1 MQQTVQQPAP
11 QSVALSPVRRSAQK
25 LRRNPSAVWSL
36 AALLLIVAFAL
47 LGPLV
52 YRVSP
57 ETIDFSQQFAGPSW
71 AHPLGADENGRDV
84 LIRLMLG
91 GRVSLAVGFFAVAVS
106 LVFGV
111 LIGGLSG
118 FFRGV
123 TDSVLMRFTDGM
135 LAIPG
140 FFISLLALTF
150 FGAGLTQLV
159 LVIGLTSWMGLARLV
174 RGEVLREREELSV
187 EAARALGASEL
198 RVLWRHVLPQVYP
211 TMIVNATIGISFA
224 ILTESALSFLGVGIQ
239 PPDASWGNMLTGA
252 QNYMYSSPWLAVYPG
267 ALILITVVAFNLL
280 GDGLRDATDP
290 KAL

>member
-1 MQQTVQQPAP
+1 MQQTVPQP
-11 QSVALSPVRRSAQK
+11 VALSPARRSARR

-36 AALLLIVAFAL
+36 AVLLLIVAFAL

-52 YRVSP
+52 YRASP
-57 ETIDFSQQFAGPSW
+57 ETIDFAQQFAGPSW
-71 AHPLGADENGRDV
+71 GHPLGADENGRDV

-118 FFRGV
+118 FFRGWA
-123 TDSVLMRFTDGM
+123 DSVLMRFTDGM

-280 GDGLRDATDP
+280 GDGLRDASDP
-290 KAL
+290 QGR

>member
-1 MQQTVQQPAP
+1 MQGTVPQP
-11 QSVALSPVRRSAQK
+11 VALSPARRSAQK

-36 AALLLIVAFAL
+36 AVLLLIVAFAL

-52 YRVSP
+52 YRASP
-57 ETIDFSQQFAGPSW
+57 EAIDFSRQFAGPSW
-71 AHPLGADENGRDV
+71 DHPLGTDENGRDV

-118 FFRGV
+118 FFRGA
-123 TDSVLMRFTDGM
+123 TDAVLMRLTDGM

-150 FGAGLTQLV
+150 FGAGLIQLV

-252 QNYMYSSPWLAVYPG
+252 QNYMYSFPWLAVYPG

-280 GDGLRDATDP
+280 GDGLRDASDP
-290 KAL
+290 QGR

>member
-1 MQQTVQQPAP
+1 MVQQTL
-11 QSVALSPVRRSAQK
+11 ALSPAQRSARK
-25 LRRNPSAVWSL
+25 LRSNPTAVGSL
-36 AALLLIVAFAL
+36 AVLLLIVAFAL
-47 LGPLV
+47 LGPLI

-57 ETIDFSQQFAGPSW
+57 EAIDFSQQFAGPSW
-71 AHPLGADENGRDV
+71 QHPLGTDENGRDV

-118 FFRGV
+118 FFRGA
-123 TDSVLMRFTDGM
+123 TDAVLMRLTDGM

-239 PPDASWGNMLTGA
+239 PPNASWGNMLTGA

-280 GDGLRDATDP
+280 GDGLRDASDP
-290 KAL
+290 QGR

>member
-1 MQQTVQQPAP
+1 MVQQTL
-11 QSVALSPVRRSAQK
+11 ALSPAQRSARK
-25 LRRNPSAVWSL
+25 LRSNPTAVGSL
-36 AALLLIVAFAL
+36 AVLLLIVTFAL
-47 LGPLV
+47 LGPLL

-57 ETIDFSQQFAGPSW
+57 EAIDFSQQFAGPSW
-71 AHPLGADENGRDV
+71 QHPLGTDENGRDV

-118 FFRGV
+118 FFRGA
-123 TDSVLMRFTDGM
+123 TDAVLMRLTDGM

-239 PPDASWGNMLTGA
+239 PPNASWGNMLTGA

-267 ALILITVVAFNLL
+267 ALILMTVVAFNLL
-280 GDGLRDATDP
+280 GDGLRDASDP
-290 KAL
+290 QGR

>member
-1 MQQTVQQPAP
+1 MVQQTL
-11 QSVALSPVRRSAQK
+11 ALSPAQRSAQK
-25 LRRNPSAVWSL
+25 LRRNPTAVWSL
-36 AALLLIVAFAL
+36 AVLLLIVAFAL
-47 LGPLV
+47 LGPLI

-57 ETIDFSQQFAGPSW
+57 EAIDFSRQFAGPSW
-71 AHPLGADENGRDV
+71 QHPLGTDENGRDV

-118 FFRGV
+118 FFRGA
-123 TDSVLMRFTDGM
+123 TDAVLMRLTDGM

-239 PPDASWGNMLTGA
+239 PPNASWGNMLTGA

-280 GDGLRDATDP
+280 GDGLRDASDP
-290 KAL
+290 QGR

>member
-1 MQQTVQQPAP
+1 MVQQTL
-11 QSVALSPVRRSAQK
+11 ALSPAQRSAQK
-25 LRRNPSAVWSL
+25 LRRNPTAVWSL
-36 AALLLIVAFAL
+36 AVLLLIVAFAL
-47 LGPLV
+47 LGPLI

-57 ETIDFSQQFAGPSW
+57 EAIDFSQQFAGPSW
-71 AHPLGADENGRDV
+71 QHPLGTDENGRDV

-91 GRVSLAVGFFAVAVS
+91 GRVSLAVGFFAVVVS

-118 FFRGV
+118 FFRGA
-123 TDSVLMRFTDGM
+123 TDAVLMRLTDGM

-239 PPDASWGNMLTGA
+239 PPNASWGNMLTGA

-280 GDGLRDATDP
+280 GDGLRDASDP
-290 KAL
+290 QGR

>member
-1 MQQTVQQPAP
+1 VQGAL
-11 QSVALSPVRRSAQK
+11 SVSPVRRSARK
-25 LRRNPSAVWSL
+25 LGRNPSAVGSL
-36 AALLLIVAFAL
+36 AVLVLVVAFAV
-47 LGPLV
+47 LGPV
-52 YRVSP
+52 FYRVSP
-57 ETIDFSQQFAGPSW
+57 ETIDFARQFAGPSLE
-71 AHPLGADENGRDV
+71 HPLGTDENGRDV

-118 FFRGV
+118 YFRGA
-123 TDSVLMRFTDGM
+123 TDAVLMRLTDGM

-280 GDGLRDATDP
+280 GDGLRDASDP
-290 KAL
+290 RQL

>member
-1 MQQTVQQPAP
+1 M
-11 QSVALSPVRRSAQK
+11 ALSPVRRSAQK

>member
-1 MQQTVQQPAP
+1 MQGTLAQRPPPSPARR
-11 QSVALSPVRRSAQK
+11 SVRR
-25 LRRNPSAVWSL
+25 LRRNPAAMASL
-36 AALLLIVAFAL
+36 TVLLLIVAFAL
-47 LGPLV
+47 LGPLL

-57 ETIDFSQQFAGPSW
+57 EAIDFSQQFAGPSW
-71 AHPLGADENGRDV
+71 AHPLGTDENGRDV

-111 LIGGLSG
+111 VIGGISG
-118 FFRGV
+118 YFRGAV
-123 TDSVLMRFTDGM
+123 DAVLMRFTDGM

-150 FGAGLTQLV
+150 FGAGLIQLV

-187 EAARALGASEL
+187 EAARALGAAEL
-198 RVLWRHVLPQVYP
+198 RILRRHVLPQVTP

-224 ILTESALSFLGVGIQ
+224 ILSESALSFLGVGIQ

-252 QNYMYSSPWLAVYPG
+252 QNYLYSSPWLAVYPG
-267 ALILITVVAFNLL
+267 ALILVTVIAFNLL
-280 GDGLRDATDP
+280 GDGLRDASDP
-290 KAL
+290 KHV

>member
-1 MQQTVQQPAP
+1 MQGAQTLRQSPA
-11 QSVALSPVRRSAQK
+11 ALSPAQRSVK
-25 LRRNPSAVWSL
+25 RLRRNPVAMVSL
-36 AALLLIVAFAL
+36 LVLLLVTAFAL
-47 LGPLV
+47 LGPLF

-57 ETIDFSQQFAGPSW
+57 EAIDFSQQFAGPSW

-91 GRVSLAVGFFAVAVS
+91 GRVSLAVGVFAVAVS

-111 LIGGLSG
+111 LIGGVSG
-118 FFRGV
+118 YFRGL
-123 TDSVLMRFTDGM
+123 TDAVLMRFTDGM

-150 FGAGLTQLV
+150 FGAGLLQLV

-187 EAARALGASEL
+187 EAARALGAAEW
-198 RVLWRHVLPQVYP
+198 RILWRHVLPQVYP

-224 ILTESALSFLGVGIQ
+224 ILSESALSFLGVGIQ

-252 QNYMYSSPWLAVYPG
+252 QNYLYSSPWLAVYPG

-280 GDGLRDATDP
+280 GDGLRDASDP
-290 KAL
+290 RQV

>member
-1 MQQTVQQPAP
+1 MPQPA
-11 QSVALSPVRRSAQK
+11 ALSPARRSAQK
-25 LRRNPSAVWSL
+25 LRRNPSAVRSL
-36 AALLLIVAFAL
+36 AVLLLIVAFAL

-52 YRVSP
+52 YRSSP
-57 ETIDFSQQFAGPSW
+57 EAIDFSRQFAGPSW
-71 AHPLGADENGRDV
+71 DHPLGTDENGRDV

-118 FFRGV
+118 FFRGWA
-123 TDSVLMRFTDGM
+123 DSVLMRFTDGM

-280 GDGLRDATDP
+280 GDGLRDASDP
-290 KAL
+290 QGR

>member
-1 MQQTVQQPAP
+1 MVQQTL
-11 QSVALSPVRRSAQK
+11 ALSPAQRSAQK

-36 AALLLIVAFAL
+36 AVLLLIVAFAL
-47 LGPLV
+47 LGPLI

-57 ETIDFSQQFAGPSW
+57 EAIDFSQQFAGPSW
-71 AHPLGADENGRDV
+71 QHPLGTDENGRDV

-118 FFRGV
+118 FFRGA
-123 TDSVLMRFTDGM
+123 TDAVLMRLTDGM

-239 PPDASWGNMLTGA
+239 PPNASWGNMLTGA

-280 GDGLRDATDP
+280 GDGLRDASDP
-290 KAL
+290 QGR

>member
-1 MQQTVQQPAP
+1 MVQSPL
-11 QSVALSPVRRSAQK
+11 ALSPARRSAQK
-25 LRRNPSAVWSL
+25 LRRNPTAVGSL
-36 AALLLIVAFAL
+36 AVLLLIVAFAL

-52 YRVSP
+52 YRASP
-57 ETIDFSQQFAGPSW
+57 EAIDFSRQFAGPSW
-71 AHPLGADENGRDV
+71 DHPLGTDENGRDV

-118 FFRGV
+118 FFRGA
-123 TDSVLMRFTDGM
+123 TDAVLMRLTDGM

-150 FGAGLTQLV
+150 FGAGLIQLV

-280 GDGLRDATDP
+280 GDGLRDASDP
-290 KAL
+290 QGR

>member
-1 MQQTVQQPAP
+1 MPQP
-11 QSVALSPVRRSAQK
+11 VALSPVRRSAQK
-25 LRRNPSAVWSL
+25 LRRNPSAVWSV
-36 AALLLIVAFAL
+36 AVLLLIVAFAL

-52 YRVSP
+52 YRASP
-57 ETIDFSQQFAGPSW
+57 EAIDFSRQFAGPSW
-71 AHPLGADENGRDV
+71 DHPLGTDENGRDV

-118 FFRGV
+118 FFRGA
-123 TDSVLMRFTDGM
+123 TDAVLMRLTDGM

-150 FGAGLTQLV
+150 FGAGLVQLV

-280 GDGLRDATDP
+280 GDGLRDASDP
-290 KAL
+290 QGR

>member
-1 MQQTVQQPAP
+1 MQRTLTPHQ
-11 QSVALSPVRRSAQK
+11 ALSPTRRSA
-25 LRRNPSAVWSL
+25 RRFKRNRVAMGSL
-36 AALLLIVAFAL
+36 AALLLITAFAL

-118 FFRGV
+118 YFRGAL
-123 TDSVLMRFTDGM
+123 DAVLMRLTDGM
-135 LAIPG
+135 LAIPS

-150 FGAGLTQLV
+150 FGAGLIQLV

-174 RGEVLREREELSV
+174 RGEVLREREELSI
-187 EAARALGASEL
+187 EAARALGAAEL
-198 RVLWRHVLPQVYP
+198 RILWRHVLPQVYP
-211 TMIVNATIGISFA
+211 TMIVNATIGVSFA
-224 ILTESALSFLGVGIQ
+224 ILSESALSFLGVGIQ

-252 QNYMYSSPWLAVYPG
+252 QNYLYSSPWLAVYPG
-267 ALILITVVAFNLL
+267 ALILLTVVAFNLL
-280 GDGLRDATDP
+280 GDGLRDASDP
-290 KAL
+290 KHL